1 MAGFS
6 WKNEAEKE
14 GPQNAPKLNPG
25 PQRLKIIKIVF
36 GSKGDAG
43 PQPFKSKNGD
53 PQIMCIF
60 GDKSGREGAEM
71 LTLSDAA
78 GWKLAKILAAAGANV
93 EAMDKAGIT
102 PQRFADERFANANLV
117 GRELQ
122 ADVAYEKGKGT
133 DNKEYVR
140 ITPLMPQPSNA
151 AAPAPQRAP
160 AMAGAPV
167 GGGFNPEGDLKVG
180 VDDIPF

>member
-6 WKNEAEKE
+6 WQNEAAKE

-25 PQRLKIIKIVF
+25 PQRLKIVKLVF
-36 GSKGDAG
+36 GKKGQNGAG
-43 PQPFKSKNGD
+43 PTPFKSDKGD
-53 PQIMCIF
+53 PQVMCIF
-60 GDKSGREGAEM
+60 GDAQGREGAEM

-93 EAMDKAGIT
+93 QKMDEAGIT

-122 ADVAYEKGKGT
+122 ADVAYEKGKGNDT
-133 DNKEYVR
+133 KEYVR
-140 ITPLMPQPSNA
+140 ITPLMPQPTNA
-151 AAPAPQRAP
+151 ASAPQRAP

-167 GGGFNPEGDLKVG
+167 GGGFNPEDDLKES
-180 VDDIPF
+180 DIPF